1 MIVITKLVE
10 LSTLAA
16 VAYRQKLFDGSGVVI
31 LRYGTPQPGL
41 ASISRTTGEPV
52 PAANTNLETYPVD
65 AFREA
70 LELTRGL
77 PYSRRGKVRL
87 LEDSSADAGANES
100 LESSD
105 EDLSVVDSA
114 EYQSIVDAY
123 TTHKGEL
130 SYSLMNKDFIQFATS
145 SKVVADMISSMATLE
160 DIREHVMKA
169 KFETLTGNSRLT
181 SHQVKSIVG
190 LLDDVSPKSAF
201 RDFEDELRKMLSQAK
216 KGAL

>member
-1 MIVITKLVE
+1 MIVRTKLVE